1 MRSRTLLAVALPLTV
16 VVALTAGWLTAASP
30 AASSRAK
37 PAPRTGRGGAKGSD
51 SVLVRV
57 GKETISRGDVQRR
70 LAELP
75 EPYRANYATADG
87 RQQFLDHLVEERVWL
102 LAARRHGVGAR
113 PEVRRQIAQTERDLL
128 IRTYV
133 NELMAANPVP
143 SDSEAHAYYDA
154 HPADYKVPATV
165 TLSHIMLKNERDAR
179 RVLQWAKGGQDWKKL
194 ALRYSVDSLSKG
206 NGGNLGTVTRDGA
219 FAGIGPQPALV
230 ESAMALGAGGGAGVI
245 GGPYRTDRG
254 WHVLKID
261 AVKAESSRP
270 FEQVRGTIVRQLGQP
285 RSQEYYRKRLAEEKA
300 SLGFAL
306 DSTAV
311 RDFVSQKKTA
321 QEMFREGQ
329 EAGAPTARVAA
340 YRRLLQ
346 DYPDSDVSPQA
357 QFMIG
362 FIFSEELKNY
372 EEAEKAFREVVSK
385 YPKSEL
391 VESARWMIDH
401 MRNEDAPNFSN
412 LGADSS
418 AGAAPAVGA
427 KRAPDKP

>member
-1 MRSRTLLAVALPLTV
+1 MRSRTVLAVGLPLV
-16 VVALTAGWLTAASP
+16 VVGVLTAGWLTAAAP
-30 AASSRAK
+30 AASSRSK
-37 PAPRTGRGGAKGSD
+37 PKPRAGRAVAKGSD
-51 SVLVRV
+51 SVLIRV
-57 GKETISRGDVQRR
+57 GKETITRGDVQRR

-87 RQQFLDHLVEERVWL
+87 RQQFLDHLIEERVWL
-102 LAARRHGVGAR
+102 LAARKHGVGAR
-113 PEVRRQIAQTERDLL
+113 PEVRRQIAQAERDLL

-154 HPADYKVPATV
+154 HPADYKVAATV
-165 TLSHIMLKNERDAR
+165 TLSHIMLKNDRDAR
-179 RVLQWAKGGQDWKKL
+179 RLLQWAKGGQDWKKL
-194 ALRYSVDSLSKG
+194 ATRYSVDSLSKG
-206 NGGNLGTVTRDGA
+206 NGGNLGTVTRDGS

-230 ESAMALGAGGGAGVI
+230 ESAMALGTLAGSGAI

-254 WHVLKID
+254 WHVIKVESLKP
-261 AVKAESSRP
+261 ESTRP
-270 FEQVRGTIVRQLGQP
+270 FEQVRGAILRQIGQP
-285 RSQEYYRKRLAEEKA
+285 RSQEYYRRRLAEEKA
-300 SLGFAL
+300 LLGFTQ
-306 DSTAV
+306 DSMAV

-329 EAGAPTARVAA
+329 EAGAPTARIAA

-372 EEAEKAFREVVSK
+372 EEAEKAFREVASR

-401 MRNEDAPNFSN
+401 MRSEDAPNFPN

-418 AGAAPAVGA
+418 AGASPAVGT